1 MRKRKDFY
9 NARDD
14 KVFKAIFADPADTF
28 LLETLLNLIF
38 NTKVKNIK
46 FENSELLKRNVIER
60 AKTCDFVA
68 EIDNKKVHIE
78 LNNQY
83 QNWLHFRNFN
93 FFSTSIDKETEVGK
107 KYDIK
112 KNYIHI
118 DFTYSMPNSKN
129 LDCFIVYKI
138 QNHKQLSYVGNVYF
152 VEFNMDKIKTVW
164 YNVINKR
171 KRKLYYYLSK
181 LDIKKEELEIEEDD
195 EFVKKL
201 KEKIKKLN
209 QNKEFVS
216 FLSRDE
222 DIEFQMNTERSEGF
236 DEGITQGKIET
247 AKNLLNE
254 KIDFNIICKTTGLTE
269 QEVLNLQK
277 AL

>member
-1 MRKRKDFY
+1 
-9 NARDD
+9 
-14 KVFKAIFADPADTF
+14 
-28 LLETLLNLIF
+28 
-38 NTKVKNIK
+38 
-46 FENSELLKRNVIER
+46 
-60 AKTCDFVA
+60 
-68 EIDNKKVHIE
+68 
-78 LNNQY
+78 
-83 QNWLHFRNFN
+83 
-93 FFSTSIDKETEVGK
+93 
-107 KYDIK
+107 
-112 KNYIHI
+112 
-118 DFTYSMPNSKN
+118 MPNSKN

-164 YNVINKR
+164 YNVINER

-216 FLSRDE
+216 FLSREE
-222 DIEFQMNTERSEGF
+222 DIKFQMNTERSEGF
-236 DEGITQGKIET
+236 DDGMNQGKIET

-254 KIDFNIICKTTGLTE
+254 KIDFNIICRTTGLTE

>member
-1 MRKRKDFY
+1 
-9 NARDD
+9 
-14 KVFKAIFADPADTF
+14 
-28 LLETLLNLIF
+28 
-38 NTKVKNIK
+38 
-46 FENSELLKRNVIER
+46 
-60 AKTCDFVA
+60 
-68 EIDNKKVHIE
+68 
-78 LNNQY
+78 
-83 QNWLHFRNFN
+83 
-93 FFSTSIDKETEVGK
+93 
-107 KYDIK
+107 
-112 KNYIHI
+112 
-118 DFTYSMPNSKN
+118 MPNSKN

-164 YNVINKR
+164 YNVINER

-236 DEGITQGKIET
+236 DEGITQGITQGIDQGINIGKIET

-254 KIDFNIICKTTGLTE
+254 KVDFNIICRTTGLTE